1 MSGIAA
7 KSGGGAFLM
16 NRVWVWI
23 VLTVL
28 AMPGLATA
36 QDAKWTNL
44 ENTLWDV
51 DQQWLCDGPYQ
62 KPYAECVKFRSQYWV
77 DGFFEVQSA
86 GTLRNKEEMVATQ
99 SAANPMTGVRP
110 FPADFRLVAVY
121 GDVALGTDHTD
132 FKTARPDGSIPFTSD
147 SHCLRVF
154 VKQNGTWRPAAAGL
168 VPVIPPA
175 EGNAKTSGAK
185 STKSPDEK
193 LEKELA
199 EIDQKWME
207 AVRTAKVDYL
217 KQMYVD
223 KWFEILAWI
232 PTAVLNKPMALERV
246 AHLNF
251 KPGEGLF
258 ADEFKLMSVYGDVA
272 LATDRRIR
280 KIADSSGTIVSTPH
294 RAVLVFVKQNGQWK
308 IAADAAVP
316 IMVTE

>member
-1 MSGIAA
+1 MI
-7 KSGGGAFLM
+7 
-16 NRVWVWI
+16 RVRVWI
-23 VLTVL
+23 VAMLL
-28 AMPGLATA
+28 AVPALAAA
-36 QDAKWTNL
+36 QEAKQANL

-77 DGFFEVQSA
+77 DGFFEVQSG

-99 SAANPMTGVRP
+99 SAANPATGVRP

-132 FKTARPDGSIPFTSD
+132 FKTAQPDGTIPFTSD

-154 VKQNGTWRPAAAGL
+154 VRQNGVWRPGAAAL
-168 VPVIPPA
+168 VPVIPPSEA
-175 EGNAKTSGAK
+175 SAKTSGAR

-199 EIDQKWME
+199 EMDQKWME
-207 AVRTAKVDYL
+207 AIRAGKTEYQ
-217 KQMYVD
+217 KQNYTE
-223 KWFEILAWI
+223 KWFEILGWL
-232 PTAVLNKPMALERV
+232 PTVVLTKPAAMERV

-251 KPGEGLF
+251 KPGEGIF
-258 ADEFKLMSVYGDVA
+258 VDQFKLMAVYGDVA

-280 KIADSSGTIVSTPH
+280 KVADAKGTIVSTPH
-294 RAVLVFVKQNGQWK
+294 RALIVFVKENGQWK

-316 IMVTE
+316 TIATE

>member
-1 MSGIAA
+1 
-7 KSGGGAFLM
+7 M
-16 NRVWVWI
+16 NRVRVWVVATLLAVPA
-23 VLTVL
+23 VLGL
-28 AMPGLATA
+28 PGVAAA
-36 QDAKWTNL
+36 QEAKQADL
-44 ENTLWDV
+44 EKTLWDV

-77 DGFFEVQSA
+77 DGFFEVQSG

-99 SAANPMTGVRP
+99 SAANPVTGVRP
-110 FPADFRLVAVY
+110 FPADFRLMAVY

-132 FKTARPDGSIPFTSD
+132 FKTARPDGTIPFTSD

-154 VKQNGTWRPAAAGL
+154 VRQNGVWRPAAAGL
-168 VPVIPPA
+168 VPVIPPTEA
-175 EGNAKTSGAK
+175 NYKTSGAK

-199 EIDQKWME
+199 EIDQKWMN
-207 AVRTAKVDYL
+207 AVRTGKVDYL
-217 KQMYVD
+217 KDFYAD
-223 KWFEILAWI
+223 KWFEILGWL
-232 PTAVLNKPMALERV
+232 PTVVLTKPMALERV
-246 AHLNF
+246 AHLNY

-280 KIADSSGTIVSTPH
+280 KIADASGTIVSTPH
-294 RAVLVFVKQNGQWK
+294 RAVLVFVKEGGKWK

-316 IMVTE
+316 TMAAE

>member
-1 MSGIAA
+1 M
-7 KSGGGAFLM
+7 K
-16 NRVWVWI
+16 RVRVWI
-23 VLTVL
+23 VTMLL
-28 AMPGLATA
+28 AVPALAAA
-36 QDAKWTNL
+36 QEAKQANL

-77 DGFFEVQSA
+77 DGFFEVQSG

-99 SAANPMTGVRP
+99 SAANPATGVRP

-132 FKTARPDGSIPFTSD
+132 FKTARPDGTIPFTSD

-154 VKQNGTWRPAAAGL
+154 VRQNGVWRPGAAAL
-168 VPVIPPA
+168 VPVIPPSEA
-175 EGNAKTSGAK
+175 SAKTSGAR

-199 EIDQKWME
+199 EMDQKWME
-207 AVRTAKVDYL
+207 AIRAGKTEYQ
-217 KQMYVD
+217 KQNYTE
-223 KWFEILAWI
+223 KWFEILGWL
-232 PTAVLNKPMALERV
+232 PTVVLTKPAAMERV

-251 KPGEGLF
+251 KPGEGIF
-258 ADEFKLMSVYGDVA
+258 VDQFKLMAVYGDVA

-280 KIADSSGTIVSTPH
+280 KVADAKGTIVSTPH
-294 RAVLVFVKQNGQWK
+294 RALIVFVKENGQWK

-316 IMVTE
+316 TIATE